1 VIAAVPA
8 GTPTAVWGDNK
19 RVRQILMNLTNNAVK
34 FTEAGEVRVEVT
46 WVLAGAGEDIELR
59 FEVVDTGIGIDPQLQ
74 RTIFESFSQADGSTT
89 RRYGGTG
96 LGLTIARQLVAL
108 MGGEIGVH
116 STPGAGSTFWFTLP
130 TAIATPNSPRLLP
143 AALQGERALIVDDK
157 ATNRR
162 LLSARLVQWGMTSD
176 AEADA
181 ETALAALR
189 NAAQSAEPYRVAL
202 IDYRLGGQTAE
213 RLVAAVNADPDLSPT
228 SILVMVA
235 ARDKRIAAAI
245 PGTAGVVAKP
255 VRQNQLYD
263 ELARLDTPAS
273 NEAPAAVAHEPLP
286 APASGFAPRVL
297 VVEDNE
303 INQLV
308 AVRMLERRGLI
319 VDVAAN
325 GRVALDMHATDTY
338 DAIFMDC
345 QMPELDGFDTTREI
359 RRREGDGRHT
369 PIIAMTASTLPG
381 DNDRCLAAGMDYHTG
396 KPIRPASLDHILT
409 QTINHPART
418 PGAS

>member
-1 VIAAVPA
+1 
-8 GTPTAVWGDNK
+8 
-19 RVRQILMNLTNNAVK
+19 
-34 FTEAGEVRVEVT
+34 
-46 WVLAGAGEDIELR
+46 
-59 FEVVDTGIGIDPQLQ
+59 
-74 RTIFESFSQADGSTT
+74 
-89 RRYGGTG
+89 
-96 LGLTIARQLVAL
+96 

-143 AALQGERALIVDDK
+143 AALQGARALIVDDK

-162 LLSARLVQWGMTSD
+162 LLSGHLVQWGMTSD

-273 NEAPAAVAHEPLP
+273 NEAPAALAREPLP